1 MEIKLEKIEK
11 DINLGDLVQYE
22 NTVCLVVEDT
32 HDEFYLLIAL
42 EGNKKYTTLASYEY
56 LSDID
61 EDDNVI
67 FIMSGDDVQISEK
80 KVAENYV
87 W

>member
-1 MEIKLEKIEK
+1 MLIKLENVEK
-11 DINLGDLVQYE
+11 DINLGDLVYYK

-32 HDEFYLLIAL
+32 NDLYLLIAL
-42 EGNKKYTTLASYEY
+42 EGKDRYETIASYEY

-61 EDDNVI
+61 DDVDVI
-67 FIMSGDDVQISEK
+67 YIMSGDDVQISENK
-80 KVAENYV
+80 AEEEYV

>member
-11 DINLGDLVQYE
+11 DINLGDLVQYK
-22 NTVCLVVEDT
+22 NTVCLVVEDA

-42 EGNKKYTTLASYEY
+42 EGNKKYTTLASYKF
-56 LSDID
+56 LLDID